1 LVIALERSPRRLSHM
16 EIEVGALCS
25 WLIVISIFVVIS
37 MFMLTAT
44 LSRIKT
50 TPWW

>member
-1 LVIALERSPRRLSHM
+1 M

-25 WLIVISIFVVIS
+25 WLAAISIFGVIA
-37 MFMLTAT
+37 MFVLTET

>member
-1 LVIALERSPRRLSHM
+1 MKL
-16 EIEVGALCS
+16 EVGTLCS
-25 WLIVISIFVVIS
+25 WLVAISVFGVIA

-50 TPWW
+50 TSWW

>member
-1 LVIALERSPRRLSHM
+1 M
-16 EIEVGALCS
+16 KIEVGALCS
-25 WLIVISIFVVIS
+25 WLVAISIVVVIA
-37 MFMLTAT
+37 MFVLSAT

>member
-1 LVIALERSPRRLSHM
+1 LVIALESSPRKLPHVK
-16 EIEVGALCS
+16 IEVGALCS
-25 WLIVISIFVVIS
+25 LLVAISIFGVIA

-50 TPWW
+50 TSWW